1 VEVGEGR
8 PAEAPQGRPT
18 EAEAGEV
25 SPQGRAVG
33 GADRGVAPCWG
44 GRRGATGGGTSRSGP
59 VMAPRGVTG

>member
-25 SPQGRAVG
+25 SPQGRVAG
-33 GADRGVAPCWG
+33 GADRGWHHVVAVDA
-44 GRRGATGGGTSRSGP
+44 GRPA
-59 VMAPRGVTG
+59 VAPRGVGRWWHLEG